1 MPDDLPKRWQPE
13 DKKPIA
19 EKIKEQVTPPPP
31 LKERLDLAK
40 RRLLEEINS
49 LERISKKLEAKDR
62 ALYEAILKAYE
73 NHEPQRA
80 ASLAGELAE
89 LRKIEQKA
97 QYGKYALEKA
107 YTKIEIAKDFGEIA
121 AAIVPIN
128 QILKHVKGTLS
139 EFLPA
144 SSNAIGELSNL
155 MTETMTS
162 FRNILGDS
170 SIYSPTSDEAEK
182 ILKEAAAVAESRLKD
197 RLQQL
202 GGESQE
208 LKE

>member
-1 MPDDLPKRWQPE
+1 MPEDLSKRWQPE

-19 EKIKEQVTPPPP
+19 DKIKEQVSPPPP

-40 RRLLEEINS
+40 RRLSEEINS
-49 LERISKKLEAKDR
+49 LERISKRLEAKDR

-73 NHEPQRA
+73 NHDTA
-80 ASLAGELAE
+80 KASALAGELAE
-89 LRKIEQKA
+89 LRKVESKT

-107 YTKIEIAKDFGEIA
+107 YAKIEMARDFGEIVS
-121 AAIVPIN
+121 AITPVN

-144 SSNAIGELSNL
+144 SSSAIGELSAL
-155 MTETMTS
+155 MNETMTS
-162 FRNILGDS
+162 FANILGDS
-170 SIYSPTSDEAEK
+170 SLLTSTSEEADK

-202 GGESQE
+202 GGEGQG

>member
-1 MPDDLPKRWQPE
+1 MPEDLSRRWQAE

-19 EKIKEQVTPPPP
+19 DKIRDQIIPPPP
-31 LKERLDLAK
+31 LKERLDVAK
-40 RRLLEEINS
+40 RRLSEEISS

-73 NHEPQRA
+73 NHDNQRA

-89 LRKIEQKA
+89 LRKIESKA

-107 YTKIEIAKDFGEIA
+107 YAKIEIAKDLGEIGA
-121 AAIVPIN
+121 AMAPVN
-128 QILKHVKGTLS
+128 QILGHVKGALS

-144 SSNAIGELSNL
+144 SSTALGELSAF
-155 MTETMTS
+155 MTETITS
-162 FRNILGDS
+162 FANILGDAS
-170 SIYSPTSDEAEK
+170 LYSPTSDEAEK
-182 ILKEAAAVAESRLKD
+182 ILKEAAAVAESRLKE
-197 RLQQL
+197 RLQL